1 MYRQVDCNATPAE
14 KFKLPFD
21 GKLSEDNR
29 WVILAKLI
37 PWSEFEQK
45 YAQQFSEN
53 IGAPAK
59 SFRMALGA
67 LIIKEKLGTSD
78 RETVEQIRE
87 NPYLQ
92 YFIGLEDYTNQAPF
106 DPSMFVHFRERI
118 GVELITRINKQ
129 VVKEV
134 LLEDSSQSEKKKD
147 AEEISEPK
155 NKGKLIVDSTVAPS
169 DISYPTDLNLLNQV
183 RIVMEVII
191 DYLYKQ
197 LKSQLYSKPKTYRK
211 IARKNYL
218 SVAKSRKPSRKKIKQ
233 AIKKQLQ
240 YIKRNLANIDKLI
253 EANASLEL
261 LSKRQYKLLLVATEV
276 YRQQLWMY
284 ENNKNRIEDRIV
296 NLTQPHVRP
305 IVRGKA
311 RNSTEFGAK
320 LSVSCIEGYVFLDRI
335 SWNNYNES
343 RDLKTQI
350 ENFKNFTGYYPE
362 SVHVDKIYRTRENRA
377 WCKERGIR
385 ISGPPLGRPPKNV
398 TKETKKIAHED
409 EIIRNSIE
417 GKFGQAKRRYSL
429 APLAAR
435 GAERRPRIMSKLPLT
450 SETSIA
456 ITFLVMNLSAIL
468 RQILCLFYTYFEK
481 LNIFP
486 PSEHLGLCFS
496 YLNII

>member
-1 MYRQVDCNATPAE
+1 
-14 KFKLPFD
+14 
-21 GKLSEDNR
+21 
-29 WVILAKLI
+29 
-37 PWSEFEQK
+37 
-45 YAQQFSEN
+45 
-53 IGAPAK
+53 
-59 SFRMALGA
+59 
-67 LIIKEKLGTSD
+67 
-78 RETVEQIRE
+78 
-87 NPYLQ
+87 
-92 YFIGLEDYTNQAPF
+92 
-106 DPSMFVHFRERI
+106 
-118 GVELITRINKQ
+118 
-129 VVKEV
+129 
-134 LLEDSSQSEKKKD
+134 
-147 AEEISEPK
+147 
-155 NKGKLIVDSTVAPS
+155 
-169 DISYPTDLNLLNQV
+169 
-183 RIVMEVII
+183 MEVII

-218 SVAKSRKPSRKKIKQ
+218 SVVKSRKPSRKKIKQ

-253 EANASLEL
+253 EANASLDL

-320 LSVSCIEGYVFLDRI
+320 LSVSSIEGYVFLDKI

-343 RDLKTQI
+343 GDLKTQI

-362 SVHVDKIYRTRENRA
+362 SVHVDKIYRTRENRT
-377 WCKERGIR
+377 WCKEADVAPPRFPRLLATPSRGIR
-385 ISGPPLGRPPKNV
+385 MSGPPLGRPPKNV
-398 TKETKKIAHED
+398 SKGTKKIAHED

-429 APLAAR
+429 NLVMA
-435 GAERRPRIMSKLPLT
+435 KLPQT

-468 RQILCLFYTYFEK
+468 RSARAEVSSAYRTHQARQILGLFYSYLKKSDLLASKHLEK
-481 LNIFP
+481 LYFDTLKIIKNYIFCLI
-486 PSEHLGLCFS
+486 EKQL
-496 YLNII
+496 IAV